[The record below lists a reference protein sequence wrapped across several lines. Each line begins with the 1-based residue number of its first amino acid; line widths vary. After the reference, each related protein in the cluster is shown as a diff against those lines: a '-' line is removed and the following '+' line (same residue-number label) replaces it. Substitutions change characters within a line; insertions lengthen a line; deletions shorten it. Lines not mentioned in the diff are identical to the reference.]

1 MTTGISGTL
10 KKWLLYAVP
19 ITFLLLSVAVMTC
32 GGYLKEPLGEDD
44 RLIDALHR
52 VEQDVNAKNWE
63 QAEKH
68 IDEAKKAWDKIAN
81 RIQFSVER
89 DKMMEINGSLAKMKG
104 SIKAQ
109 DDKTVL
115 EQIYYTY
122 DVWENLGK

>member
-19 ITFLLLSVAVMTC
+19 ITFLLLSVVVMTC

-89 DKMMEINGSLAKMKG
+89 DKMMEINGALAKMKG
-104 SIKAQ
+104 SIKAE
-109 DDKTVL
+109 DDKTIL